1 MGCGLRIGS
10 IVGIDVHLDWGL
22 LIVLFL
28 LGVSLSN
35 ALFSYWHPEWSA
47 SRVWVTASVAVGDWK
62 WF

>member
-35 ALFSYWHPEWSA
+35 ALFSYWHSE
-47 SRVWVTASVAVGDWK
+47 
-62 WF
+62 